1 MDNVYDMSALNSAE
15 LTFDY
20 HMRGMFVDSLSV
32 DVHDGTQ
39 WFLDVFILEGQQ
51 QTSATQAWETAL
63 VDLSAFAGLDEVT
76 IRFRGQKRDFS
87 GADISLDNIVVSEAE
102 IVIADSQNLTTGQ
115 ETPIS
120 LTLTGSVTNDADVT
134 VMLTSQPTN
143 GTLDGTAP
151 NLTYIPN
158 QGFTGTD
165 SFTFLAT
172 DGLRISPE
180 STVSIAV
187 VPLFDGTFSTDFG
200 SSTVNDIDAASLD
213 STSTNGGSWSVD
225 LDAVDVANIVA
236 NSDGTDF
243 ALLIDESSQA
253 GSANGTNVTL
263 SLTGGAT
270 FTTPLTVQFD
280 LAIARSGSGKALTIT
295 GYGEDGTTIAFQ
307 MNQILT
313 QSPFTIQGLTP
324 SELQDLSPRISNFA
338 SATAAYNPESL
349 ATYTITLEGSN
360 LIYDVEGLNPLSTT
374 VLNDQTTLSRISWEI
389 SGTSNNAQ
397 GFWLDNILIEQAEEL
412 SPFELWA
419 TTAFVGAP
427 VGFDT
432 GENGNSDGDRYTN
445 IEEWVLLLNPLVAD
459 NPTLATSVS
468 PSGNDFVVEYS
479 ARNVGRPFVRAAWTN
494 DLSAPVWRYDGDG
507 LTENLLESNGEIE
520 LRSASVPIDEE
531 RKFIRLE
538 VEATEE

>member
-1 MDNVYDMSALNSAE
+1 
-15 LTFDY
+15 
-20 HMRGMFVDSLSV
+20 
-32 DVHDGTQ
+32 
-39 WFLDVFILEGQQ
+39 
-51 QTSATQAWETAL
+51 
-63 VDLSAFAGLDEVT
+63 
-76 IRFRGQKRDFS
+76 
-87 GADISLDNIVVSEAE
+87 
-102 IVIADSQNLTTGQ
+102 
-115 ETPIS
+115 
-120 LTLTGSVTNDADVT
+120 
-134 VMLTSQPTN
+134 
-143 GTLDGTAP
+143 
-151 NLTYIPN
+151 
-158 QGFTGTD
+158 
-165 SFTFLAT
+165 
-172 DGLRISPE
+172 
-180 STVSIAV
+180 
-187 VPLFDGTFSTDFG
+187 
-200 SSTVNDIDAASLD
+200 VNDIDAASLD

-338 SATAAYNPESL
+338 SATTAYNPESL

-432 GENGNSDGDRYTN
+432 GENG
-445 IEEWVLLLNPLVAD
+445 
-459 NPTLATSVS
+459 TSVS

-531 RKFIRLE
+531 ANSKSKEQNLIS
-538 VEATEE
+538 A